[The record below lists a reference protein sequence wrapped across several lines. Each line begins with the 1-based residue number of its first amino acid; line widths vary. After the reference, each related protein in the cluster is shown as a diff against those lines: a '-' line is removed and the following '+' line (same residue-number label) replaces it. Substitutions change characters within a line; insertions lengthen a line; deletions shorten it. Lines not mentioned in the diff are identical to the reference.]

1 MNTRRALISIQTLLV
16 AVVMLALMVST
27 IQAQTEQPL
36 PKDARHPLEPVDTSS
51 PRATIASFLAL
62 TEETARRYLEFRDA
76 PSLSTQNALMQL
88 TEKVERLFDL
98 SQEPPATRR
107 KVADDTFFLLWDV
120 MARLE
125 VPDFAEIPGAS
136 AAQVGDEAVELPT
149 SWRIPHTEIV
159 IARVEEG
166 PFAGEF
172 RFSPDTVRQMQR
184 FYETTRELPYLR
196 PMPIENVYRL
206 NQLVTG
212 WMIPPA
218 WVEALPDW
226 ANVSVFEQVLWK
238 WCILLL
244 LLVLAVA
251 VVTTVFRW
259 GRRRSWDGSFSSYRR
274 YLSTPLVILVF
285 SWFLW
290 RLATHQI
297 NVTGIA
303 AELSNYFFE
312 IARGIAAA
320 WIMWITARWIADA
333 IIASPD
339 ISPQSLDAS
348 LLRLAARFTGFLA
361 VFVLVFR
368 MAHGLGVPVYG
379 LVAGAGVGGLAVAL
393 AARSTLENFIGT
405 LNLYADRPVRVGD
418 FCRYGEDPS
427 PGWLRIGTIEEIG
440 LRSTRIRGIDRTVTT
455 IPNAD
460 FCNMHII
467 SLTARDRMLFNKTI
481 HLRYSTTPE
490 QLRRLLTE
498 LREMLLAH
506 PRVSDERVRATGLGP
521 YSLDLQIRVY
531 VMTADWNDFL
541 AVQEEL
547 IIRITDMIKR
557 AGTAIRH
564 SGANRILQP

>member
-1 MNTRRALISIQTLLV
+1 MQILIV
-16 AVVMLALMVST
+16 AVLVVALPADT
-27 IQAQTEQPL
+27 IQAQTDQHV
-36 PKDARHPLEPVDTSS
+36 PKSVRHPLEPVDTSS
-51 PRATIASFLAL
+51 PQATMTSFFAL
-62 TEETARRYLEFRDA
+62 IDETARRYNEFRDA

-88 TEKVERLFDL
+88 TEKAERLFDL
-98 SQEPPATRR
+98 SQVPPATRR

-125 VPDFAEIPGAS
+125 VPDFAEIP
-136 AAQVGDEAVELPT
+136 AAQAGDEAVELPT
-149 SWRIPHTEIV
+149 SWRIPHTEIM

-172 RFSPDTVRQMQR
+172 LFSPDTVRQMQR

-244 LLVLAVA
+244 LFILAFAFVLAV
-251 VVTTVFRW
+251 FRRV
-259 GRRRSWDGSFSSYRR
+259 RRSSWDGTFSSFQRH
-274 YLSTPLVILVF
+274 LGTPVLIFVLA
-285 SWFLW
+285 WFLW

-297 NVTGIA
+297 NVTGVA

-405 LNLYADRPVRVGD
+405 LN
-418 FCRYGEDPS
+418 RYD
-427 PGWLRIGTIEEIG
+427 
-440 LRSTRIRGIDRTVTT
+440 
-455 IPNAD
+455 
-460 FCNMHII
+460 
-467 SLTARDRMLFNKTI
+467 
-481 HLRYSTTPE
+481 TTPE
-490 QLRRLLTE
+490 QLRLLLTE
-498 LREMLLAH
+498 LREMLLTH
-506 PRVSDERVRATGLGP
+506 PRVSNEPARVRAIGLGP

-531 VMTADWNDFL
+531 VMTADWNEFL
-541 AVQEEL
+541 AVQEDL
-547 IIRITDMIKR
+547 IMRIMTMINT
-557 AGTAIRH
+557 AGTAFAIPAQTVYYTPDRERNRAAQDK
-564 SGANRILQP
+564 STIPRSSEELEGAYT